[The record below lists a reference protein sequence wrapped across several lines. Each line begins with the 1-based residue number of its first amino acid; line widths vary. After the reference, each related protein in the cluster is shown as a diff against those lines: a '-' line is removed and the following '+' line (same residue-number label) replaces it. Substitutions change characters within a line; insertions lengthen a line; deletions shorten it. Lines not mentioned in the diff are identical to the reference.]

1 MARARI
7 RRHLD
12 GALMRLLALALVLVF
27 GGRSLGGACCSGV
40 ELVTSVAQ
48 ASAPDDDC
56 CPNQAGGDA
65 AGDEGDD
72 APCPC
77 PARCPAGC
85 TGQPGRTLL
94 PYLALDLSAPAAVL
108 DAPFHRDATRPEN
121 PDPTDILHVPKPA
134 QV

>member
-1 MARARI
+1 MARAQK

-12 GALMRLLALALVLVF
+12 GALRLLALALALVF
-27 GGRSLGGACCSGV
+27 GVRSLGGACCSGV
-40 ELVTSVAQ
+40 ELVSSVVQ
-48 ASAPDDDC
+48 AAAPDDDC
-56 CPNQAGGDA
+56 CPNDA
-65 AGDEGDD
+65 AGEEGDD

-85 TGQPGRTLL
+85 SGQPGRTLL
-94 PYLALDLSAPAAVL
+94 PSLALDLSAPAAVL
-108 DAPFHRDATRPEN
+108 GAPFHRDTARPEN